1 MKQSVMSAV
10 KDTFGAGNHGY
21 QQQTNYA
28 EKRKKALKPVIIL
41 CIICILV
48 WWYIAAT
55 ATAYAYN
62 NVISIMDAFGH
73 VLDAVTSDPLYAFR
87 TPGVLSGMGRIFS
100 YGIIVI
106 GIFGLWLYAMSI
118 P

>member
-1 MKQSVMSAV
+1 MVCRRSGEQQMKQSVMSAV
-10 KDTFGAGNHGY
+10 KDTFDAGNHGY

-41 CIICILV
+41 CIICVLV

-62 NVISIMDAFGH
+62 NVISIMGGYEAYILGGYDK
-73 VLDAVTSDPLYAFR
+73 S
-87 TPGVLSGMGRIFS
+87 
-100 YGIIVI
+100 
-106 GIFGLWLYAMSI
+106 
-118 P
+118 